1 MAMLIVE
8 RSRGDFAA
16 IATRG
21 AGWRAW
27 YRVDQ
32 IQRLYWRLGFV
43 AGVVCL
49 AVAGIAAV
57 VS

>member
-1 MAMLIVE
+1 MLIVE